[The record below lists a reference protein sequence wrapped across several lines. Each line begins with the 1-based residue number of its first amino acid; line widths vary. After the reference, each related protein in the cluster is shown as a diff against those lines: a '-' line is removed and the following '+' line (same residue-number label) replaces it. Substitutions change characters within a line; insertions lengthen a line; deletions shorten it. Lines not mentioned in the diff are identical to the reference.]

1 MVLLITTAI
10 QAGKYLKN
18 LPQNLPKIYQF
29 FSSNVT
35 PEMVRKQINVEAE
48 DTNSY
53 ARRRSSIPEV
63 IRIRTT
69 SGGGGDAE
77 ATLESERQ
85 TTEVIRHGCAAT
97 ASNKAALP
105 TSGGSGADSQNIPCE
120 AVEVVR
126 YQQRP
131 LEIAADVRIA
141 STSANNTEG
150 AATSSMKQP
159 PVHQVRALEDF
170 YVDMTS

>member
-1 MVLLITTAI
+1 
-10 QAGKYLKN
+10 
-18 LPQNLPKIYQF
+18 
-29 FSSNVT
+29 
-35 PEMVRKQINVEAE
+35 MVRKQINVEADE
-48 DTNSY
+48 TNSY
-53 ARRRSSIPEV
+53 ARRKSSIPEV

-77 ATLESERQ
+77 ATIESERQ

-105 TSGGSGADSQNIPCE
+105 TSGGSGTDSQNIPCE

-131 LEIAADVRIA
+131 LEAAADVKIP
-141 STSANNTEG
+141 STSANNTDE
-150 AATSSMKQP
+150 AATSNMKRP
-159 PVHQVRALEDF
+159 PVHQVRGLLHTYDVINVE
-170 YVDMTS
+170 YGLS

>member
-1 MVLLITTAI
+1 
-10 QAGKYLKN
+10 
-18 LPQNLPKIYQF
+18 
-29 FSSNVT
+29 
-35 PEMVRKQINVEAE
+35 MVRKQINVEAE
-48 DTNSY
+48 DTNSD

-69 SGGGGDAE
+69 SGGGGGDAE
-77 ATLESERQ
+77 ATIESER
-85 TTEVIRHGCAAT
+85 TEVIRHGCAAST
-97 ASNKAALP
+97 KAALP
-105 TSGGSGADSQNIPCE
+105 TSGGGADSQNIPCE

-131 LEIAADVRIA
+131 LEVAADVRVT
-141 STSANNTEG
+141 STSTNETNG

-170 YVDMTS
+170 YADMTS

>member
-1 MVLLITTAI
+1 MYPKFA
-10 QAGKYLKN
+10 QN
-18 LPQNLPKIYQF
+18 LPQMFPKTQNYNPF

-77 ATLESERQ
+77 ATIESERQ
-85 TTEVIRHGCAAT
+85 TTEVIRHGCAAS

-131 LEIAADVRIA
+131 LEVAADVRIA

-159 PVHQVRALEDF
+159 PVHQVSAYKRIFTLI
-170 YVDMTS
+170 